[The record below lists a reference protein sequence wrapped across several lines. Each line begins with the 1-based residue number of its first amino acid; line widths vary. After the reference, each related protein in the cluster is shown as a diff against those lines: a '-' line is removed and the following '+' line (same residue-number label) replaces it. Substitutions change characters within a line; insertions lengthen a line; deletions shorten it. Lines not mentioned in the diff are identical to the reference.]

1 MPNTPAWRILKVRK
15 ASHKGGSVKRL
26 TTVGLQ
32 ILLSLAFLASAIL
45 KLAGAA
51 DAMREHLEIAQWF
64 WVLTALVEIV
74 GAAGMLVGITFPRLA
89 APAGL
94 WIAALMGGA
103 LVAHLRVGDSFM
115 SMVPATVYLVLALA
129 VATLHAG
136 DYRFREARDAV
147 RKGGRK

>member
-1 MPNTPAWRILKVRK
+1 M
-15 ASHKGGSVKRL
+15 KRL

-74 GAAGMLVGITFPRLA
+74 GAAGMLVGIKYPRLA
-89 APAGL
+89 AS
-94 WIAALMGGA
+94 
-103 LVAHLRVGDSFM
+103 VACG
-115 SMVPATVYLVLALA
+115 
-129 VATLHAG
+129 
-136 DYRFREARDAV
+136 
-147 RKGGRK
+147 

>member
-15 ASHKGGSVKRL
+15 VSHVGGSVKRL

-74 GAAGMLVGITFPRLA
+74 GAAGMLVGIPFPRLA

-129 VATLHAG
+129 VAALHAG
-136 DYRFREARDAV
+136 AYGFREARDAV
-147 RKGGRK
+147 RTGGRK